1 MITYRIEENK
11 KLKVFEKLYVGYR
24 DQSSGIKL
32 GFMTP
37 FETNTAGT
45 KRKSTVDYWSDKK
58 TEPVIFDNT
67 AVEGF
72 IITDDIKRV
81 YFGGGNVVW
90 RIYDPRGFELEI
102 SSNNLFSI
110 IQTVGVGKGGVISG
124 KCIWARDGSENILL
138 HEDSIEFKNTVKVGT
153 NLDQQVAS
161 IVKTPGKRYI
171 MRDGSEV
178 IYVGRLYA
186 QTVGVDPVNKYKIDG
201 NFAGY
206 YNGEPFY
213 FDGVLKPVNGDQ
225 MMLYGQGEVVF
236 NKPILCDVVINS
248 NNRLDLYKT
257 VSFISEVEAEPVEL
271 PSFDVL
277 NKMRF
282 TASYNSPFEH
292 LYLLTQSKPK
302 NLVFTST
309 LMDAPPIEIVSAVE
323 TQREI
328 LSKNY
333 ASTYSVSGAC
343 LFNGAV
349 LGGKYY
355 FKYGEQN
362 FCELLWDSFTNSSKR
377 SEIIHRIILTK
388 FDGVQSGCSKFG
400 INRQLTEISRMPARR
415 YGTMVGVLSADN
427 YEAANAVVVFSGTET
442 RIVEFLEEFIQQV
455 SWFKIGVGNAK

>member
-11 KLKVFEKLYVGYR
+11 KLKVYEKLYVGYR
-24 DQSSGIKL
+24 NQSSGIKL

-37 FETNTAGT
+37 YETNTAGA

-58 TEPVIFDNT
+58 TEPVIFDNAT
-67 AVEGF
+67 IEGF

-110 IQTVGVGKGGVISG
+110 IQTIGVGKGGVISG

-186 QTVGVDPVNKYKIDG
+186 QTLGVESVDGYKIDG
-201 NFAGY
+201 AFAGY
-206 YNGEPFY
+206 YNNESFH
-213 FDGVLKPVNGDQ
+213 FDGVLKPATGDQ
-225 MMLYGQGEVVF
+225 MMLFGQGDVVF
-236 NKPILCDVVINS
+236 NKPILCDVVITTK
-248 NNRLDLYKT
+248 NRLELYKT
-257 VSFISEVEAEPVEL
+257 VSFISEVDSEPVTL
-271 PSFDVL
+271 PSIEEL
-277 NKMRF
+277 NKMRVILD
-282 TASYNSPFEH
+282 YNSTFKN
-292 LYLLTQSKPK
+292 LILLSHNKPK
-302 NLVFTST
+302 NPVFTST
-309 LMDAPPIEIVSAVE
+309 MMDAPPETVVSVLK

-328 LSKNY
+328 LSTNY
-333 ASTYSVSGAC
+333 SSKYDTIGA
-343 LFNGAV
+343 LSFNGCI
-349 LGGKYY
+349 LNGNYY

-362 FCELLWDSFTNSSKR
+362 FCELVWDSLYNSGIR
-377 SEIIHRIILTK
+377 ADIIHRIILTK
-388 FDGVQSGCSKFG
+388 FDGVEAGCSKFG
-400 INRQLTEISRMPARR
+400 IERKLVEISRIPYHR

-427 YEAANAVVVFSGTET
+427 YSEANAVVVFSGSET
-442 RIVEFLEEFIQQV
+442 QIVEYLEEFIQQV
-455 SWFKIGVGNAK
+455 TWFKIGVKNAK